1 MDAYQ
6 WMDVYQWM
14 YGQQV
19 PHLALG
25 QGWAP
30 CLSANCMISVSYL
43 DFCDDHLSQCPD
55 DRDELYGD
63 PDQMAGQLA
72 VTRLDVQC
80 SMFVD

>member
-1 MDAYQ
+1 MPING
-6 WMDVYQWM
+6 WMANRFPISLWDKE
-14 YGQQV
+14 
-19 PHLALG
+19 
-25 QGWAP
+25 GWAP

-43 DFCDDHLSQCPD
+43 DFCDDHLSLCPD
-55 DRDELYGD
+55 DRDELFGD